1 MYIYIPIHM
10 IPDVYQGHCAL
21 LQVKLHICWYSLNQQ
36 INEFPYFGTNLFKY
50 HLILPTLNCWW
61 DSKAWN
67 ASGLAADNVLERDN
81 FDMTS
86 RNYLLLGQ
94 KKRHEGSAELR
105 TQKSRTWD
113 TVWMIRSL
121 TFTQLPIGSMY
132 AIYMV
137 TFTINIP
144 PMLAYIPAPW
154 ILWVII
160 DSTWQV
166 CDIHTFLVD
175 WSEENLGNIDIGPF
189 AIWSF
194 WSTRGHGESKMT
206 GAVPCRGAGAV
217 PCRCRGSLPD
227 WMLCARPTLVTL
239 AKKSSLAEKT
249 TETTVF
255 FLEPDRKNR
264 DIRACNNIYD
274 KLIN

>member
-1 MYIYIPIHM
+1 M

-21 LQVKLHICWYSLNQQ
+21 LQVKLHICWYSISKLMNSHVLVQTCSSTTWYSQ
-36 INEFPYFGTNLFKY
+36 PYSLLMGFLG
-50 HLILPTLNCWW
+50 
-61 DSKAWN
+61 AWN
-67 ASGLAADNVLERDN
+67 ACGFAADNVLERDN

-94 KKRHEGSAELR
+94 KRDLGSAELR

-113 TVWMIRSL
+113 MVWMIRSL

-175 WSEENLGNIDIGPF
+175 WSEENLGNICKVCWCFMFP
-189 AIWSF
+189 
-194 WSTRGHGESKMT
+194 
-206 GAVPCRGAGAV
+206 
-217 PCRCRGSLPD
+217 
-227 WMLCARPTLVTL
+227 
-239 AKKSSLAEKT
+239 
-249 TETTVF
+249 
-255 FLEPDRKNR
+255 
-264 DIRACNNIYD
+264 
-274 KLIN
+274 